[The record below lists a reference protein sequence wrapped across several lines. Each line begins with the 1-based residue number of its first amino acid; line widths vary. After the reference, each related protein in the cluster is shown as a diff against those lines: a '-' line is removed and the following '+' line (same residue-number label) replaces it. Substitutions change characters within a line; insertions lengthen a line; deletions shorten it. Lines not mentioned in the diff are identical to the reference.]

1 VPTAVTV
8 IWCTAS
14 TPLAW
19 AGRRIVDHVDNRSEV
34 RDFLTS
40 RRAGLTPTDAGL
52 PTLGAA
58 RRVKGL
64 RREEVATLAGVSVE
78 YYNRMER
85 GGLGGVSESVLEAVA
100 AALQLEDA
108 ERTHLFDLARN
119 ANASQR
125 TRRTTVRARV
135 RPAVQLLLDG
145 MTDLPA
151 YVRNGWFDI
160 LAVNRLGAA
169 LLPHLVPSDS
179 STPNMARYLFLDH
192 RAQEFYAEWEAVAR
206 DCAAAL
212 RIEAG
217 RDPYNRRLTDL
228 VGELSTR
235 SEPFRTWWATHNVR
249 LHNTATKLIRHPVVG
264 DIEVTGEAL
273 SVPADPGLTII
284 AYTVEPASPSSEALG
299 VLASWAATEAAGQ
312 PAASRAKDA

>member
-1 VPTAVTV
+1 MVQAE
-8 IWCTAS
+8 
-14 TPLAW
+14 
-19 AGRRIVDHVDNRSEV
+19 RRIVDEVDNRSEV

-40 RRAGLTPTDAGL
+40 RRARLSPKDAGL
-52 PTLGAA
+52 PVLGDT

-64 RREEVATLAGVSVE
+64 RREEVATLAGVSVD

-85 GGLGGVSESVLEAVA
+85 GGLSGVSESVLEAVA
-100 AALQLEDA
+100 AALQLDDA
-108 ERTHLFDLARN
+108 ERAHLLDLART
-119 ANASQR
+119 ANAGPR
-125 TRRTTVRARV
+125 TRRTSARARV
-135 RPAVQLLLDG
+135 RPAVQLVLDG

-151 YVRNGWFDI
+151 YARNGWFDI

-169 LLPHLVPSDS
+169 LLPDLVPSGS
-179 STPNMARYLFLDH
+179 STPNLARYLFLDS
-192 RAQEFYAEWEAVAR
+192 RAQELYAEWEIVAR
-206 DCAAAL
+206 DCVAAM

-235 SEPFRTWWATHNVR
+235 SEAFRTWWATHNVR
-249 LHNTATKLIRHPVVG
+249 LHNTATKLMRHPVVG

-273 SVPADPGLTII
+273 TLPGDPGLTII
-284 AYTVEPASPSSEALG
+284 AYTVEPASPSSEALR

-312 PAASRAKDA
+312 GAASRAE

>member
-1 VPTAVTV
+1 
-8 IWCTAS
+8 
-14 TPLAW
+14 
-19 AGRRIVDHVDNRSEV
+19 VDNRSEV

-40 RRAGLTPTDAGL
+40 RRARLTPQDAGL
-52 PTLGAA
+52 PALGDA

-100 AALQLEDA
+100 AALQLDDA
-108 ERTHLFDLARN
+108 ERTHLFDLART
-119 ANASQR
+119 ANAAQR
-125 TRRTTVRARV
+125 AGRTQPRARV
-135 RPAVQLLLDG
+135 RPAIQLLLDG

-151 YVRNGWFDI
+151 YARNGWFDI

-169 LLPHLVPSDS
+169 LMPDLTPAGPG
-179 STPNMARYLFLDH
+179 TPNMARYLFLDP
-192 RAQEFYAEWEAVAR
+192 RAQEFYPGWESVAR

-228 VGELSTR
+228 IGELSTR

-264 DIEVTGEAL
+264 DIEVTGQAL

-284 AYTVEPASPSSEALG
+284 AYTVEPASPSSEALR
-299 VLASWAATEAAGQ
+299 VLASWAATETADHAA
-312 PAASRAKDA
+312 ATRADDA

>member
-1 VPTAVTV
+1 VTV
-8 IWCTAS
+8 IPCTGS
-14 TPLAW
+14 TPFVQAE
-19 AGRRIVDHVDNRSEV
+19 RRIVDAVDNSSEV

-40 RRAGLTPTDAGL
+40 RRARLTPQDAGL
-52 PTLGAA
+52 PAFGGP

-64 RREEVATLAGVSVE
+64 RREEVATLAGVSVD

-100 AALQLEDA
+100 AALQLDDA
-108 ERTHLFDLARN
+108 ERAHLFDLART

-125 TRRTTVRARV
+125 RRGTAPRPRV

-151 YVRNGWFDI
+151 YARNSWFDI

-169 LLPHLVPSDS
+169 LLPDLTPSGS
-179 STPNMARYLFLDH
+179 NTPNLARYLFLDH
-192 RAQEFYAEWEAVAR
+192 RAREFYPAWQTVAR
-206 DCAAAL
+206 DCVEAL

-217 RDPYNRRLTDL
+217 RDSYNRRITDL

-249 LHNTATKLIRHPVVG
+249 LHSSATKLIRHPVVG
-264 DIEVTGEAL
+264 DIEVTGQAL
-273 SVPADPGLTII
+273 NVSAEQGLTII
-284 AYTVEPASPSSEALG
+284 AYTVEPASQSSEALR
-299 VLASWAATEAAGQ
+299 VLASWAATEAASQ
-312 PAASRAKDA
+312 ATSHTNDT

>member
-1 VPTAVTV
+1 M
-8 IWCTAS
+8 
-14 TPLAW
+14 
-19 AGRRIVDHVDNRSEV
+19 DNRAEV
-34 RDFLTS
+34 SDFLRS
-40 RRAGLTPTDAGL
+40 RRARLTPEQAGV
-52 PTLGAA
+52 PGYGGT
-58 RRVKGL
+58 RRVQGL
-64 RREEVATLAGVSVE
+64 RREEVATLAGISID

-100 AALQLEDA
+100 AALQLDDA
-108 ERTHLFDLARN
+108 ERTHLYDLART

-125 TRRTTVRARV
+125 ARRTSPRSRV
-135 RPAVQLLLDG
+135 RPAIQLLLDG

-151 YVRNGWFDI
+151 YVRNAWFDI

-169 LLPHLVPSDS
+169 LLPDLTPDDS
-179 STPNMARYLFLDH
+179 STPNMAGYLFLDQ
-192 RAQEFYAEWEAVAR
+192 RAQEFYAAWEVVAR
-206 DCAAAL
+206 DCVAAL

-249 LHNTATKLIRHPVVG
+249 LHNSSTKLMRHPVVG
-264 DIEVTGEAL
+264 DIEVNGEAL
-273 SVPADPGLTII
+273 SVSADPGLTII
-284 AYTVEPASPSSEALG
+284 AYTVEPASPSSEALR

-312 PAASRAKDA
+312 AVASRANEA